1 MKLYYSKSDIWY
13 YLLLY
18 IEILAISLYGDIL
31 PSELAISKGVLDLFS
46 YIVKSA
52 FLYAFNWVCLF
63 VGLTW
68 LLNKQR
74 QTKIFRISHCLFY
87 AMTTVLL
94 FLSAQK
100 HNLIVE
106 YFGLLWAYFVCA
118 FVFEFLKLGEVVCKN
133 VDTNNGGDG
142 FVIDS
147 SKQDDLQNVG
157 WKEYADSLLSRLAMT
172 NTNETSFAV
181 ALTGSWGT
189 GKTTFLS
196 LLKSVMN
203 NQKSVYMEFNPWM
216 SNSVEMIIRD
226 FFVALN
232 SKLKQLGIKLED
244 EIDDYVKMLFNWDN
258 GNLADKVK
266 EAFHFSDDQDIATL
280 RGKISEGLNL
290 LDGNLY
296 ILIDD
301 IDRLQKEEIF
311 EVLKLIRNTA
321 DFNHIVY
328 VVTLDKEYVASS
340 LKELGIVRN
349 DEYLKKIF
357 QVELKFPMFEQYLL
371 THLFKEKLLSH
382 THYQEELQNQLNKLE
397 FVLSK
402 ADVVVYEYISNF
414 RDIKRLVNEFVL
426 NLDYISKQGVVADFD
441 IKDLFL
447 IHLLEFV
454 DEKSYKIFRQNLW
467 TILRQNPSDRKY
479 LELAMNHEQ
488 LSKIGLTQQAIKL
501 IQVLFAGPY
510 FSLSSTKRTSIRR
523 EDRILNYFSFRPYA
537 YQMSLTDFE
546 SLMKS
551 SSEDVI
557 KAYVQESNVGVFS
570 KGASIYNLLYEQ
582 KLIGLDNKT
591 IKNIVVLLAEWT
603 KKYYNN
609 GFGSIKIGNLYRQVL
624 SSSNVEEGS
633 RQMVKGLLEPLFLE
647 LQADVNRG
655 IYVLQKIYCKMIPC
669 LADVDENGEYYYPEC
684 IYSRDELHEHIN
696 VNCKFFLENV
706 RPSITQILQLHSRI
720 HEFIQTSIVYNEAY
734 MAEPRQFEELPIE
747 DEMIR
752 YFAQNKEQHDFNLF
766 EDKFNLS
773 KYETDDPDHDSEYY
787 LRKDI
792 IKYFGKVEFYKRFLQ
807 ECFTHTDGNDL
818 ETYFRNNHLQ

>member
-1 MKLYYSKSDIWY
+1 MKLYHSKSDIWY

-18 IEILAISLYGDIL
+18 IEIMAISLYGDIL
-31 PSELAISKGVLDLFS
+31 PSELAFSKSILDLFI
-46 YIVKSA
+46 YIDRSA
-52 FLYAFNWVCLF
+52 FLYAFNWVLLF
-63 VGLTW
+63 VGLTL

-100 HNLIVE
+100 HNLNVE

-118 FVFEFLKLGEVVCKN
+118 FVFELLKLDGIVHKNAAVNHEV
-133 VDTNNGGDG
+133 DG

-181 ALTGSWGT
+181 ALTGGWGT

-196 LLKSVMN
+196 LLKSAMSKRNFVF
-203 NQKSVYMEFNPWM
+203 MEFNPWM

-226 FFVALN
+226 FFIALN
-232 SKLKQLGIKLED
+232 TKLKQMGIQLED
-244 EIDDYVKMLFNWDN
+244 EIDDYVKMLFNWNN
-258 GNLADKVK
+258 GNLAEKVK
-266 EAFHFSDDQDIATL
+266 AAFHLSDESDIATL
-280 RGKISEGLNL
+280 RDKISDSLNL

-402 ADVVVYEYISNF
+402 ADVVIYEYISNF

-447 IHLLEFV
+447 IHLMEFV

-467 TILRQNPSDRKY
+467 TILRQSPSDRKY
-479 LELAMNHEQ
+479 LELAMDDKQ
-488 LSKIGLTQQAIKL
+488 LLDKGLSKQAIKL
-501 IQVLFAGPY
+501 IKILFPV
-510 FSLSSTKRTSIRR
+510 FKSNDLLPKRNSIRR
-523 EDRILNYFSFRPYA
+523 EDRVLNYFSFRPYA
-537 YQMSLTDFE
+537 YQMSLTDFLR
-546 SLMKS
+546 LMKS
-551 SSEDVI
+551 SSEEDI
-557 KAYVQESNVGVFS
+557 KSYVQESNVGVFS

-603 KKYYNN
+603 KKYH
-609 GFGSIKIGNLYRQVL
+609 GSDYGKVGDLFRQVL
-624 SSSNVEEGS
+624 SASNIEDDK
-633 RQMVKGLLEPLFLE
+633 RAMVKEVLASLFDE
-647 LQADVNRG
+647 LQADVNKG
-655 IYVLQKIYCKMIPC
+655 VYVLQKIYCKMIPC
-669 LADVDENGEYYYPEC
+669 IADVDENGELELYPEC
-684 IYSRDELHEHIN
+684 IYSKDELLKLIGK
-696 VNCKFFLENV
+696 NCKSFLERV
-706 RPSITQILQLHSRI
+706 RPSVSQILDLHSRI
-720 HEFIQTSIVYNEAY
+720 HEFIQISIVYNEAH
-734 MAEPRQFEELPIE
+734 MPISKQFEVLPIVNE
-747 DEMIR
+747 LIL
-752 YFAQNKEQHDFNLF
+752 YFAQNKERNDIRLF
-766 EDKFNLS
+766 EDKFDVGNYNDES
-773 KYETDDPDHDSEYY
+773 DYSRESC
-787 LRKDI
+787 LRDDI
-792 IKYFGKVEFYKRFLQ
+792 IKYFGSVDFYKRFLK
-807 ECFTHTDGNDL
+807 ECFTHTEENDL
-818 ETYFRNNHLQ
+818 ETYFRNNHL

>member
-1 MKLYYSKSDIWY
+1 MKLYHSKSDIWY

-18 IEILAISLYGDIL
+18 IEIMAISLYGDIL
-31 PSELAISKGVLDLFS
+31 PLELAFSKSVLDLFT
-46 YIVKSA
+46 YIDRSA
-52 FLYAFNWVCLF
+52 FLYAFTWVLLF
-63 VGLTW
+63 VGLAW

-106 YFGLLWAYFVCA
+106 YFGLFWSYFVCA
-118 FVFEFLKLGEVVCKN
+118 FVFELLKLDRIVHKN
-133 VDTNNGGDG
+133 AAVNNGADG
-142 FVIDS
+142 FVVDS
-147 SKQDDLQNVG
+147 SKQDDLENVG
-157 WKEYADSLLSRLAMT
+157 WKEYADSLLSRLAET
-172 NTNETSFAV
+172 NTKDTSFAV

-196 LLKSVMN
+196 LLKNAMN
-203 NQKSVYMEFNPWM
+203 NREIAYMEYNPWM
-216 SNSVEMIIRD
+216 SSSVEMIIRD
-226 FFVALN
+226 FFIALN
-232 SKLKQLGIKLED
+232 LKLKQVGVKLED
-244 EIDDYVKMLFNWDN
+244 EIDDYVKMLFNWNN

-266 EAFHFSDDQDIATL
+266 EAFHLSDNQNIATL

-371 THLFKEKLLSH
+371 THLFKEKLLAH
-382 THYQEELQNQLNKLE
+382 THYQEELQKQLNKLE
-397 FVLSK
+397 YVLSK
-402 ADVVVYEYISNF
+402 ADVVIYEYISNF

-467 TILRQNPSDRKY
+467 AILRQNPSDRKY

-510 FSLSSTKRTSIRR
+510 FSFSSTKRTSIRR

-537 YQMSLTDFE
+537 YQMSLTDFMR
-546 SLMKS
+546 LMKS
-551 SSEDVI
+551 SSEEDI
-557 KAYVQESNVGVFS
+557 KSYVQESNVGVFS
-570 KGASIYNLLYEQ
+570 KSSSIYNMLYEQ
-582 KLIGLDNKT
+582 KLVGLDDKT
-591 IKNIVVLLAEWT
+591 IKNFIVLLAEWT
-603 KKYYNN
+603 KKYH
-609 GFGSIKIGNLYRQVL
+609 GSDYGKVGDLFRQVL
-624 SSSNVEEGS
+624 SSSNIEEHN
-633 RQMVKGLLEPLFLE
+633 RRIVKDLMKPLFKE
-647 LQADVNRG
+647 LQTDVHKG
-655 IYVLQKIYCKMIPC
+655 VYVLQKIFCKMIPC
-669 LADVDENGEYYYPEC
+669 LAYEDENGEYYYPEC
-684 IYSRDELHEHIN
+684 IYSRDELHKLIN
-696 VNCKFFLENV
+696 VNCKLFLEKE
-706 RPSITQILQLHSRI
+706 RPSITQLLELYSRI
-720 HEFIQTSIVYNEAY
+720 HEFIQISIVYNETH
-734 MAEPRQFEELPIE
+734 MVESGQFEELPIE
-747 DEMIR
+747 DELIG
-752 YFAQNKEQHDFNLF
+752 YFAQNKERHHINLF
-766 EDKFNLS
+766 EDKFCLS
-773 KYETDDPDHDSEYY
+773 KYETDDPNHDREYY

-792 IKYFGKVEFYKRFLQ
+792 IKYFGKVDFYKRFLQ
-807 ECFTHTDGNDL
+807 ECFTHTDDNDL